1 MADRAPDTLSTLQN
15 VLASAA
21 RLAQDIAADP
31 VLPRL
36 LDIVRR
42 MPAEDRETVVNVL
55 EREVD
60 LRNLSKEAP
69 SGSLSGLNVT
79 KPNPNARLYFR
90 VADNE
95 PAPYVAPE
103 EIVQAVIRAARVL
116 RRASERGS
124 DLGSVWEPAMIEGLR
139 RIEPE
144 ERAMLRW
151 YHQRILQILDASER
165 GSG

>member
-1 MADRAPDTLSTLQN
+1 MADRPPDTLSTLQN

-21 RLAQDIAADP
+21 RLARDIAADP
-31 VLPRL
+31 LVSRL
-36 LDIVRR
+36 LDIVNR
-42 MPAEDRETVVNVL
+42 MPPEDREVVVNVL

-90 VADNE
+90 VADSE
-95 PAPYVAPE
+95 PAPYVVPE

-116 RRASERGS
+116 RRASGRGS
-124 DLGSVWEPAMIEGLR
+124 DLASVWEPAMVEGLR
-139 RIEPE
+139 RIEAE
-144 ERAMLRW
+144 DRQMLRW
-151 YHQRILQILDASER
+151 YHTRILQILDEAER
-165 GSG
+165 DSG

>member
-1 MADRAPDTLSTLQN
+1 MSDTLSTLHH

-21 RLAQDIAADP
+21 RLAQDIATDP
-31 VLPRL
+31 LVPRL
-36 LDIVRR
+36 LDILARI
-42 MPAEDRETVVNVL
+42 PAEDREVIVNVL

-60 LRNLSKEAP
+60 LRNLSKSAP
-69 SGSLSGLNVT
+69 NSALSGLNVT

-95 PAPYVAPE
+95 PAPYVVPE
-103 EIVQAVIRAARVL
+103 EIVQAVVRAARVL

-124 DLGSVWEPAMIEGLR
+124 DLASVWEPAMVEGLR
-139 RIEPE
+139 RMDPD

-151 YHQRILQILDASER
+151 YHQRILQILDEAEHT
-165 GSG
+165 SG